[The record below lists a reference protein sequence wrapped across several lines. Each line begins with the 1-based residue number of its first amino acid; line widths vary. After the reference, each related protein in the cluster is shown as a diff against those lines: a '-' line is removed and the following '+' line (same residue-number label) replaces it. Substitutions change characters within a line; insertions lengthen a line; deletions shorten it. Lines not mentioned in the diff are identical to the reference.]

1 MKILGPPLTLT
12 LLWTGTRCP
21 NRTECIIGLCRRWFL
36 ETRSPKQ
43 AAWYHGACPRHYLI
57 LTLTCLQGSH
67 RCTPI
72 SLTLSILVSNSK
84 LYGAL
89 FFSRLRLMHEPT
101 QRRDM
106 HIFLLCREVYC
117 TDCRVIFCGRR
128 RFERWCQRRL
138 RSIVLTRA
146 ADGGV
151 NFAPVAL
158 SSFTVCSGFSPQ

>member
-1 MKILGPPLTLT
+1 MSE
-12 LLWTGTRCP
+12 P
-21 NRTECIIGLCRRWFL
+21 NRMHYRAVPTIVSRNSVAEAGRLVPWCLSTSLSYPYSDVFTRLSSVHPHISHPLYFGLKL
-36 ETRSPKQ
+36 EIVWRT
-43 AAWYHGACPRHYLI
+43 
-57 LTLTCLQGSH
+57 
-67 RCTPI
+67 
-72 SLTLSILVSNSK
+72 
-84 LYGAL
+84 